1 MSRWSLYNHAKDPS
15 YINIW
20 LHTSIYSAEK
30 LTVRTEENHALLTAL
45 KQIEWSPES
54 EELKVKRPEA
64 EPFW

>member
-1 MSRWSLYNHAKDPS
+1 MRRLHIGISRVV
-15 YINIW
+15 
-20 LHTSIYSAEK
+20 K

-64 EPFW
+64 APFW

>member
-1 MSRWSLYNHAKDPS
+1 MLR
-15 YINIW
+15 
-20 LHTSIYSAEK
+20 LHISIYNAEK

-64 EPFW
+64 APFW